1 MKLFDQARAITRLV
15 LFNSEQNTV
24 SEQARQAA
32 EAARIERE
40 KTTKVMDELLSS
52 LVRRRV
58 EKQMEQI
65 RATSAESTN
74 GTHP

>member
-1 MKLFDQARAITRLV
+1 MKFFDQARAITRLV

-40 KTTKVMDELLSS
+40 KTTKVIDELLSS